1 MIVQDN
7 IHKTIRE
14 SARDNAA
21 YLDLIMIYNRLS
33 HITASPDSVKSPG
46 LNSHFLDAVPTSII
60 ITDASPDQLIVF
72 VNRAFEEKTG
82 YLRDEVINRNPRFL
96 QADDRNQADRVI
108 FREAIENSST
118 CKALLRNYRK
128 NGEMFWNEVFLSPLF
143 DEHNRVTHF
152 MSIQIDVTNRIL
164 SQIELDE
171 NIKPRFEKYRQI
183 FYGTSDSIVL
193 FNRDYEC
200 ELVNDV
206 YLDRRGL
213 TREDIE
219 GKHLASFMGEDVFQ
233 NILKPRLDQCLNGE
247 LVSFVEWF
255 TFDSGQKLLLE
266 VSYQPLR
273 HDNEIIGII
282 ANTRDIT
289 DLHEIQAALAEPN
302 LKYQTLFNS
311 IDQGFCVCEL
321 VLDND
326 GQPFDYRYL
335 EVNSQFEKHTG
346 IIDPIGKTA
355 KELVPGLEEKWVEI
369 LGKVVLDRQANRFEQ
384 GSDALG
390 RWYQAYAF
398 PYDDENYLRF
408 AVLFSDITDKKQAEK
423 QLHQLQ
429 SQYKALINNVPDG
442 MVALYGHDLRYKLMT
457 GLGIASAGMS
467 GDDFIGKRLSDVLPP
482 EVYERDE
489 PKLIATL
496 KGEITDTVVEHNG
509 EHFRVITVPVLD
521 DNGKVDMGLVMSQ
534 NVSSMVAVEEAL
546 RKSKRRYRKLNAELE
561 AKVREQTAEL
571 NTFTYTVA
579 HDLRA
584 PLRAIDGYAYLLNKS
599 LNDNLSDK
607 NRKYIEHIRKS
618 AQQMDRLILHLLEF
632 TRLSTRMPHIQ
643 KISMTGF
650 VQNILSN
657 YQDEFLQKN
666 VTVHLQD
673 LPDNSCDEEML
684 TIVFNNL
691 IDNALKFTSEQP
703 EPEIRISAHIEDNT
717 TIYSISDNGI
727 GFDDKFKDKIF
738 DVFER
743 LHVEKDYE
751 GFGIGLAIA
760 RRIIQK
766 HGGRI
771 WAESNIAMG
780 ARFHFTLRSSMP
792 EEK

>member
-7 IHKTIRE
+7 IYTTIRE

-33 HITASPDSVKSPG
+33 HITVSPDSVKSSVF
-46 LNSHFLDAVPTSII
+46 NSQFLDAVPTSII

-72 VNRAFEEKTG
+72 VNRAFEEETG
-82 YLRDEVINRNPRFL
+82 YLREEVINRNPRFL
-96 QADDRNQADRVI
+96 QADDRNQPDRAI
-108 FREAIENSST
+108 FRDAIKNLST

-128 NGEMFWNEVFLSPLF
+128 NGEMFWNEVFLSPVF
-143 DEHNRVTHF
+143 DEHNQVTHF
-152 MSIQIDVTNRIL
+152 MSIQIDVTNHIS
-164 SQIELDE
+164 SQTELHEDI
-171 NIKPRFEKYRQI
+171 NARFEKYRQI

-206 YLDRRGL
+206 YLDRIGL
-213 TREDIE
+213 TRDDIE

-255 TFDSGQKLLLE
+255 TFDNGRKLLLE

-273 HDNEIIGII
+273 HDDEIIGVI

-289 DLHEIQAALAEPN
+289 DLHEIQAALTESH

-321 VLDND
+321 VLDDD
-326 GQPFDYRYL
+326 GHPVDYRYL
-335 EVNSQFEKHTG
+335 DVNSQFEKHTG
-346 IIDPIGKTA
+346 IVDPIGKTA
-355 KELVPGLEEKWVEI
+355 KELVPGLEEHWVEI
-369 LGKVVLDRQANRFEQ
+369 LGKVVLDRQANQFEL
-384 GSDALG
+384 GSDVLG

-408 AVLFSDITDKKQAEK
+408 AVLFSDITDRKQAEK

-429 SQYKALINNVPDG
+429 SQYKALIHNLPNG

-457 GLGIASAGMS
+457 GSGIASTGKT
-467 GDDFIGKRLSDVLPP
+467 GDDFVGKRLRDVLPP

-496 KGEITDTVVEHNG
+496 KGEITDTVVQYND
-509 EHFRVITVPVLD
+509 EHFRVITVPILD
-521 DNGKVDMGLVMSQ
+521 GDGKVDMGLVMSQ
-534 NVSSMVAVEEAL
+534 NVSSLVAIEEAL
-546 RKSKRRYRKLNAELE
+546 RKSERRYRKLNTELE
-561 AKVREQTAEL
+561 ARVREQTAEL

-599 LNDNLSDK
+599 FETNLSDK
-607 NRKYIEHIRKS
+607 SQKYLDNIRKS

-632 TRLSTRMPHIQ
+632 TQLNTRIPHIQ
-643 KISMTGF
+643 KLSMMTV
-650 VQNILSN
+650 VQSILSN
-657 YQDEFLQKN
+657 YQDEFSRKN

-673 LPDNSCDEEML
+673 LPDNSGDEEML

-691 IDNALKFTSEQP
+691 IDNALKFTDKQLNP
-703 EPEIRISAHIEDNT
+703 DIRIFAHTEDNM
-717 TIYSISDNGI
+717 TIYSIADNGI
-727 GFDDKFKDKIF
+727 GFEDKFKDKIF

-743 LHVEKDYE
+743 LHVEKEYE

-760 RRIIQK
+760 QRIIQK

-771 WAESNIAMG
+771 WAEGNIEVG
-780 ARFHFTLRSSMP
+780 ATFHFTLGNF
-792 EEK
+792 